1 MTIRIAIAPG
11 HASSMNDVVK
21 RLEHYLRS
29 HNQRK
34 SIMALAYDAGF
45 DLEHALAECGKTE
58 PLANRF
64 AQPLQFLLGYAA
76 WTSSRDDESIVDG
89 VAGHSLGEFLA
100 VAIVKSVSW
109 PDSLRL
115 VLRCGAAMDAVHRI
129 RPGAMSALLGFN
141 MAETSRLCTDT
152 LDTVPGALEIANVN
166 LIDQIVVSGDLHCVE
181 ELERRAQTREGKR
194 IVRLSIA
201 GAAHSSIYAD
211 RDPMR
216 AVLKNV
222 SIVSP
227 QIPLYLS
234 TKSQRISNAK
244 DVSSALAEVLAN
256 RVDWV
261 RTLELL
267 DAEQPGFSP
276 ELIFPDRS
284 MASILK
290 RAGYWSRMN

>member
-100 VAIVKSVSW
+100 VACQPPIGFA
-109 PDSLRL
+109 
-115 VLRCGAAMDAVHRI
+115 LRCGHGRGAPDQAGGYERPTRIQHGRDIKVVHRYPGY
-129 RPGAMSALLGFN
+129 RP
-141 MAETSRLCTDT
+141 RCT
-152 LDTVPGALEIANVN
+152 
-166 LIDQIVVSGDLHCVE
+166 GD
-181 ELERRAQTREGKR
+181 R
-194 IVRLSIA
+194 
-201 GAAHSSIYAD
+201 
-211 RDPMR
+211 
-216 AVLKNV
+216 
-222 SIVSP
+222 
-227 QIPLYLS
+227 
-234 TKSQRISNAK
+234 
-244 DVSSALAEVLAN
+244 
-256 RVDWV
+256 
-261 RTLELL
+261 
-267 DAEQPGFSP
+267 
-276 ELIFPDRS
+276 
-284 MASILK
+284 
-290 RAGYWSRMN
+290 